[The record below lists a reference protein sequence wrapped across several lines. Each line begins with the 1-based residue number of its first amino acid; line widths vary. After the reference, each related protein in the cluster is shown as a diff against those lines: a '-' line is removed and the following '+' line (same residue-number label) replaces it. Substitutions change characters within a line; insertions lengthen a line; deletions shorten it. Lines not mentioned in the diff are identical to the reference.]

1 MSMTLMQQKYGEK
14 IKRTITFSLK
24 KVIRLKTNY
33 RKHIYFKAE
42 PDNNVVQ
49 KLYYRNHKT

>member
-1 MSMTLMQQKYGEK
+1 MQQKYGEK

>member
-1 MSMTLMQQKYGEK
+1 MHRKYGEN
-14 IKRTITFSLK
+14 IKLTITLSQK

-33 RKHIYFKAE
+33 RKHIYFKVEA
-42 PDNNVVQ
+42 DNNVVQ